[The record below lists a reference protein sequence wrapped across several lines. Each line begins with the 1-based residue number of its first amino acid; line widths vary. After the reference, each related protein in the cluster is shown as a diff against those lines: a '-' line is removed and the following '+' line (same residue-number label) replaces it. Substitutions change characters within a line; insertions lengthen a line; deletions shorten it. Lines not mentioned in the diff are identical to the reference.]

1 MNQLTEMLFC
11 AKFQVHFSK
20 TIKLVIGQVKVLIEN
35 ESLSIKLFL
44 TKTQKNKSFPKRKR
58 FIYFLL

>member
-11 AKFQVHFSK
+11 AKFQVK
-20 TIKLVIGQVKVLIEN
+20 AIKLVIGQVKVLIEN

-44 TKTQKNKSFPKRKR
+44 TQTQKNKSFPERKR

>member
-1 MNQLTEMLFC
+1 MNQLTKMLFC
-11 AKFQVHFSK
+11 AKFQVK
-20 TIKLVIGQVKVLIEN
+20 AIKLVIGQVKVLIEN

-44 TKTQKNKSFPKRKR
+44 TQTQKNKSFPERKR

>member
-11 AKFQVHFSK
+11 AKFQVK
-20 TIKLVIGQVKVLIEN
+20 AIKLVIGQVKVLIEN

-44 TKTQKNKSFPKRKR
+44 TKTQKNKSFPERKR

>member
-11 AKFQVHFSK
+11 AKFQVK
-20 TIKLVIGQVKVLIEN
+20 AIKLVIGQVKVLIEN

-44 TKTQKNKSFPKRKR
+44 TQTQKNKSFLERKR

>member
-11 AKFQVHFSK
+11 AKFQVK
-20 TIKLVIGQVKVLIEN
+20 AIKLVIGQVKVLIEN

-44 TKTQKNKSFPKRKR
+44 TQTQKNKSFP
-58 FIYFLL
+58 